1 MVEREF
7 ELEGKVEEV
16 QMEQVMELQS
26 PLAGFLFATQL
37 KPEMHHSLPS
47 SVCET
52 NYHGNHYKRAI
63 FLREPS

>member
-1 MVEREF
+1 MVQREF

-37 KPEMHHSLPS
+37 KPEMHHTLPS

-52 NYHGNHYKRAI
+52 NYHGN
-63 FLREPS
+63 